1 MAPSRLPPWTDLARW
16 AGAAIAA
23 LVIALSL
30 GAMLRGALPGAPMAG
45 PELVDARRLQGPSFV
60 LPIDCRLPPPPDA
73 HVLRIDA
80 PPEGWPFYQL
90 SVLVLDAPRGRV
102 WIRVGV
108 EHRCGEA
115 GDARSTDAR
124 YRSGVG
130 AMFDPGAGS
139 TAPIE
144 VTIAG
149 RIDPGWPPS
158 VRYGDPA
165 AVQRED
171 TLRFAVRVS
180 GLSIVLA
187 MLFSS
192 VLAFASIRDRVFA
205 LFALL
210 LVTVLLWAALRSGIA
225 GWPRPWLPTGA
236 TADAALV
243 LLPLVMAGGLWP
255 LVDRFCHFDRALAGA
270 HRWRFAPIL
279 PAALLGL
286 AWLAWP
292 EGREGVT
299 TAMRWLIAGIA
310 LTSGLQATWLLWRG
324 EQAPIP
330 LLIALL
336 PMIAIAATHGGR
348 GDGGAAAWASEGFLM
363 AGAWFAVVM
372 TVGLSLRIRGL
383 RRQRD
388 RMRELAERDPLTALA
403 NRRAGE
409 AMLRRLHAEALAQG
423 RPLAVVFADLD
434 RFKVINDA
442 HGHDVGDAVL
452 TEVASR
458 LQAGLR
464 QGDLVARHG
473 GEEFVL
479 MLPSSDGPAAL
490 ALAERLRAAIAAA
503 PVASAAGA
511 LPITASFGVA
521 VLDPARP
528 VAVKELLRRADQAMY
543 RAKHE
548 GRDRVVLA

>member
-1 MAPSRLPPWTDLARW
+1 V
-16 AGAAIAA
+16 AAAA

-30 GAMLRGALPGAPMAG
+30 GVMLRSALLAPRVA
-45 PELVDARRLQGPSFV
+45 ESQLLDARRLQGPSFV
-60 LPIDCRLPPPPDA
+60 RPLDCRAPAPPDA
-73 HVLRIDA
+73 YVMRIDA
-80 PPEGWPFYQL
+80 PPEGWPFYEL

-108 EHRCGEA
+108 EQRCGEA

-144 VTIAG
+144 VMIGG

-171 TLRFAVRVS
+171 TARFAVRAS

-192 VLAFASIRDRVFA
+192 ILAFASVRDRVFA

-225 GWPRPWLPTGA
+225 GWPRPWLPTGSA
-236 TADAALV
+236 ADAALV

-255 LVDRFCHFDRALAGA
+255 LVDRFCHFDRALPAA
-270 HRWRFAPIL
+270 HRWRFAPIV
-279 PAALLGL
+279 PVALLGL

-292 EGREGVT
+292 DGRELVAN
-299 TAMRWLIAGIA
+299 AMRWLIAMVA
-310 LTSGLQATWLLWRG
+310 LASALQATWLLWRG

-336 PMIAIAATHGGR
+336 PMIAIAAVHGGR
-348 GDGGAAAWASEGFLM
+348 GEGDAAAWASEAFLM

-388 RMRELAERDPLTALA
+388 RMRELAERDPLTSLS

-409 AMLRRLHAEALAQG
+409 VVLRRMHAEAQAHR
-423 RPLAVVFADLD
+423 RPMAVVFVDLD

-452 TEVASR
+452 VEVAAR

-464 QGDLVARHG
+464 QGDMVARLG

-479 MLPSSDGPAAL
+479 LLPDSDATAAE
-490 ALAERLRAAIAAA
+490 ALSERLRAAIAAA
-503 PVASAAGA
+503 PVESGAGPLA
-511 LPITASFGVA
+511 ITASFGVA

-528 VAVKELLRRADQAMY
+528 VGVKELLKRADEAMY
-543 RAKHE
+543 RAKRE
-548 GRDRVVLA
+548 GRDRVALA

>member
-1 MAPSRLPPWTDLARW
+1 MGPSRLPPWTEFARW
-16 AGAAIAA
+16 AGVAVAA

-30 GAMLRGALPGAPMAG
+30 GVMLRSALLAPPVA
-45 PELVDARRLQGPSFV
+45 ESQLLDARRLQGPSFV
-60 LPIDCRLPPPPDA
+60 RPLDCRAPPPPDA
-73 HVLRIDA
+73 YAMRIDA
-80 PPEGWPFYQL
+80 PPEGWPFYEL

-108 EHRCGEA
+108 EQRCGEA

-144 VTIAG
+144 VVIGG

-171 TLRFAVRVS
+171 TARFALRVG

-192 VLAFASIRDRVFA
+192 ILAFASVRDRVFA

-225 GWPRPWLPTGA
+225 GWPRPWLPAGTP
-236 TADAALV
+236 ADAALV
-243 LLPLVMAGGLWP
+243 LLPLVMVGGLWP
-255 LVDRFCHFDRALAGA
+255 LVDRFCHFDRALPGA

-279 PAALLGL
+279 PATLLGL

-292 EGREGVT
+292 EGRDLVAN
-299 TAMRWLIAGIA
+299 AMRWLIAMVA
-310 LTSGLQATWLLWRG
+310 LTSALQATWLLWRG

-336 PMIAIAATHGGR
+336 PMIAIAAVHGGR
-348 GDGGAAAWASEGFLM
+348 GEGDAVAWASEAFLM

-388 RMRELAERDPLTALA
+388 LMRELAERDPLTSLS

-409 AMLRRLHAEALAQG
+409 VVLRRMHAEAQAHR
-423 RPLAVVFADLD
+423 RPMAVVFVDLD

-452 TEVASR
+452 VEVAAR

-464 QGDLVARHG
+464 QGDMVARLG

-479 MLPSSDGPAAL
+479 LLPDSDATAAE
-490 ALAERLRAAIAAA
+490 ALSERLRAAIAAA
-503 PVASAAGA
+503 PVESSAGPLA
-511 LPITASFGVA
+511 ITASFGVA

-528 VAVKELLRRADQAMY
+528 VGVKELLKRADEAMY
-543 RAKHE
+543 RAKRE
-548 GRDRVVLA
+548 GRDRVALA

>member
-1 MAPSRLPPWTDLARW
+1 MGPSRLPPWTDVARW
-16 AGAAIAA
+16 AGVAFAA
-23 LVIALSL
+23 LVLALSL
-30 GAMLRGALPGAPMAG
+30 GAMLRAALLAPPVA
-45 PELVDARRLQGPSFV
+45 ESQLLDARRLQGPSFV
-60 LPIDCRLPPPPDA
+60 RPLDCRAPFPPDA
-73 HVLRIDA
+73 YLMRIDA
-80 PPEGWPFYQL
+80 PPEGWPFYEL

-108 EHRCGEA
+108 EQRCGES

-130 AMFDPGAGS
+130 AMFDPGEGS

-144 VTIAG
+144 VVIAG

-165 AVQRED
+165 QVQRED
-171 TLRFAVRVS
+171 TLRFAVRVM

-192 VLAFASIRDRVFA
+192 ILAFASVRDRVFA
-205 LFALL
+205 LFALML
-210 LVTVLLWAALRSGIA
+210 GAVLLWAAHRSGIA
-225 GWPRPWLPTGA
+225 GWPRPWLPAGV

-255 LVDRFCHFDRALAGA
+255 LVDRFCHFDRALPGA
-270 HRWRFAPIL
+270 HRWRFAPIA
-279 PAALLGL
+279 PALLLGL

-292 EGREGVT
+292 EGRELAAKG
-299 TAMRWLIAGIA
+299 MRWLIAGVA
-310 LTSGLQATWLLWRG
+310 LTSALQATWLLGRG
-324 EQAPIP
+324 ERAPIP

-336 PMIAIAATHGGR
+336 PMVAIAAVHGGR
-348 GDGGAAAWASEGFLM
+348 GQGDAAAWASEAFLL

-388 RMRELAERDPLTALA
+388 RMRELAERDPLTGLA

-409 AMLRRLHAEALAQG
+409 AMLRGAHAEALAQG
-423 RPLAVVFADLD
+423 RPMAVVFADLD

-442 HGHDVGDAVL
+442 HGHDVGDEVL
-452 TEVASR
+452 VEVAAR
-458 LQAGLR
+458 LQSGLR
-464 QGDLVARHG
+464 QGDMVARHG

-479 MLPSSDGPAAL
+479 LLPGSDADAAL
-490 ALAERLRAAIAAA
+490 ALAERMRAAIAAS
-503 PVASAAGA
+503 PVATGAGA
-511 LPITASFGVA
+511 LAVTASFGVA

-528 VAVKELLRRADQAMY
+528 VPTKDLLQRADQAMY
-543 RAKHE
+543 RAKRE
-548 GRDRVVLA
+548 GRDRVALA